1 MIQEDKQN
9 LINDEE
15 INALSWTIIYLKSKI
30 GLFNKQNAE
39 VVKYLEQLLSKIS
52 NN

>member
-1 MIQEDKQN
+1 MKKEEKEI

-30 GLFNKQNAE
+30 WLFNEKNAE
-39 VVKYLEQLLSKIS
+39 VVKYLEQLLNKIS

>member
-1 MIQEDKQN
+1 MQEDKQN
-9 LINDEE
+9 LIYDEE

-30 GLFNKQNAE
+30 GLFNKKNAE
-39 VVKYLEQLLSKIS
+39 VIKYLEQLLSKIS